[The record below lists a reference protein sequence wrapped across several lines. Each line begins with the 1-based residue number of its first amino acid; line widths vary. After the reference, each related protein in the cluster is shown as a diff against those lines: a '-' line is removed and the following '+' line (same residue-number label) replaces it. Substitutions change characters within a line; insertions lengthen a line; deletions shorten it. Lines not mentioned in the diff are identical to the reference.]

1 MVDYATN
8 EFRPGLKVL
17 LEGEP
22 CSILEAEFVKP
33 GKGNAFTRAKFR
45 NLISGRV
52 WERTLRSGERMPG
65 ADVNEQEMD
74 YLYTDGDEFHFMRT
88 DDSYEQIAAS
98 NEVVGD
104 ARYWLIE
111 QVRCTVTLWNDRPI
125 SVVPPNFVDLKVTDT
140 DPGLRGDTAQG
151 GTKPATLETGAV
163 VTVPLFIEIGD
174 TLRID
179 TRTGEYVSRSKD

>member
-1 MVDYATN
+1 MVNYATN

-52 WERTLRSGERMPG
+52 WERTLRSGETMPS
-65 ADVNEQEMD
+65 ADVVEQEMD
-74 YLYTDGDEFHFMRT
+74 YLYTDGSEYYFMRT
-88 DDSYEQIAAS
+88 DDSYEQVSAS
-98 NEVVGD
+98 KRVVGD
-104 ARYWLIE
+104 THYWLLE
-111 QVRCTVTLWNDRPI
+111 QVRCSVTLWNDNPI
-125 SVVPPNFVDLKVTDT
+125 SVVPPNFVDLKVIDT

-151 GTKPATLETGAV
+151 GTKPATLETTAV
-163 VTVPLFIEIGD
+163 VNVPLFIEVGD
-174 TLRID
+174 LLRID
-179 TRTGEYVSRSKD
+179 TRSGEYVSRSRD

>member
-1 MVDYATN
+1 MVNYATK

-45 NLISGRV
+45 NLITGRV
-52 WERTLRSGERMPG
+52 WERTIRSGETMPS
-65 ADVNEQEMD
+65 ADVSEQEME
-74 YLYTDGDEFHFMRT
+74 YLYSDGEFYHFMRT
-88 DDSYEQIAAS
+88 DDSYEQLSAS
-98 NEVVGD
+98 ETVVGD
-104 ARYWLIE
+104 ARNWLLDT
-111 QVRCTVTLWNDRPI
+111 VRCTVTLWNDQPI

-151 GTKPATLETGAV
+151 GSKPATLETGAV

-174 TLRID
+174 ALRID
-179 TRTGEYVSRSKD
+179 TRTGEYVSRAKD